1 MTALDVRCTPGS
13 SGKADIV
20 GCQRCARRRHSELR
34 VPPSRPIVGIDEFA
48 VGPLRTLMSIS
59 KRFLEIAHLLAVLHY
74 NRTVDHI
81 TGNHPVLAIPL
92 QNPFQLPR
100 PLRFHAKLVPELA
113 DRWTDRCERADEHRR
128 EHILQT
134 LECSL
139 WIDFRWYWH
148 HLLKASKH

>member
-1 MTALDVRCTPGS
+1 SRLSSRAAPTHNSHSARCLAWRQTSRDFVPWRFLDAGRLSARRRS
-13 SGKADIV
+13 SLPASKNLHK
-20 GCQRCARRRHSELR
+20 RRHSELR
-34 VPPSRPIVGIDEFA
+34 VPPSRPIVDIDEFA

-81 TGNHPVLAIPL
+81 TGKSPVLAIPL

-113 DRWTDRCERADEHRR
+113 DRWTDRCERADEH
-128 EHILQT
+128 
-134 LECSL
+134 
-139 WIDFRWYWH
+139 
-148 HLLKASKH
+148 